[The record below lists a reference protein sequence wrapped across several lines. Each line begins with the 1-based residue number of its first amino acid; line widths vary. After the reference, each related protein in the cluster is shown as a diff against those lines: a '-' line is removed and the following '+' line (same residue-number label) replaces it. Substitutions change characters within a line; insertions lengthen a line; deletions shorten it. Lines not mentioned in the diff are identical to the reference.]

1 MSEMAAG
8 IYTVSQVNSY
18 LSGLFREDCLLRRI
32 RVRGELSNVK
42 YHSSGHIY
50 FTLKDAGG
58 TLSAVMFASRRQG
71 LSFRLSEGMRVV
83 ADGSIGIYERGGT
96 YQLYAVHI
104 EEEGRGD
111 LYAAFLKRKAE
122 LEEMGMFAPEYKK
135 PIPKFVS
142 TVGIVTS
149 PTGAAVRDIINIST
163 RRDPYIQLVLYPALV
178 QGEKAADSIVR
189 GIKTLDRYGVDVII
203 VGRGGGSIEDL
214 WAFNEE
220 KVARAI
226 FDCETPV
233 ISAVGHETDFTI
245 ADFTADLRA
254 PTPSAAAELGVPD
267 MTRFLADLEAYR
279 TTLGEFMD
287 RRVSD
292 ARRKVKE
299 RELRLRLH
307 SPETEIR
314 EKRQRTA
321 DLATAAEAALR
332 RKYTDVIHRFETDT
346 EKLRVL
352 SPLNR
357 LKGGFAYV
365 SDEKERAVKNAADLT
380 AGETVRITFS
390 DGSAEAEIRRVEERS
405 REAIHG

>member
-1 MSEMAAG
+1 MAERV
-8 IYTVSQVNSY
+8 YTVSQVNAY
-18 LSGLFREDCLLRRI
+18 LSGVFQQNPLLRRL

-58 TLSAVMFASRRQG
+58 SLSAVMFASRRQG
-71 LSFRLSEGMRVV
+71 LSFRLSDGLKVV
-83 ADGSIGIYERGGT
+83 AEGSVGIYERGGT
-96 YQLYAVHI
+96 YQFYAVHI

-111 LYAAFLKRKAE
+111 LYAAYLKRKAQ

-178 QGEKAADSIVR
+178 QGERAADSIVR

-203 VGRGGGSIEDL
+203 AGRGGGSIEDL

-226 FDCETPV
+226 FDCRTPLV
-233 ISAVGHETDFTI
+233 SAVGHETDFTI
-245 ADFTADLRA
+245 ADFVADLRA
-254 PTPSAAAELGVPD
+254 PTPSAAAELCVPD
-267 MTRFLADLEAYR
+267 MARFLTDLEAYR
-279 TTLGEFMD
+279 STLLELLK
-287 RRVSD
+287 RQILRT
-292 ARRKVKE
+292 RQRE
-299 RELRLRLH
+299 RELALMLRLR
-307 SPETEIR
+307 SPEALIR

-321 DLATAAEAALR
+321 DFCTAAETALR
-332 RKYTDVIHRFETDT
+332 RKYADVRHRFEKDAD
-346 EKLRVL
+346 KLNVL

-357 LKGGFAYV
+357 LKGGFAYI
-365 SDEKERAVKNAADLT
+365 SDERDRAVKAAEELT
-380 AGETVRITFS
+380 PGEIVRITFS
-390 DGSAEAEIRRVEERS
+390 DGRAEAAVRRVSARD
-405 REAIHG
+405 RKEATHG